1 MPALHLGGGR
11 RKPKA
16 SYKTTIPPAL
26 YRVAILA
33 VGPGLLRIISSF
45 PPTSTTAAVRYL
57 CPFNAIE
64 LYKVSDFFP
73 FSKKNKGSASFL
85 TTYSSKIFNL
95 THCALCF
102 CKIFY
107 YLCSEQ
113 RVSAQTYLFK
123 GNGALIFFIFT
134 PASAHPTVSAF
145 TLFITLSYPGQVI

>member
-45 PPTSTTAAVRYL
+45 PPTSTTAVRYL

-64 LYKVSDFFP
+64 QNKVSDFFA
-73 FSKKNKGSASFL
+73 FGKKNKESASF
-85 TTYSSKIFNL
+85 
-95 THCALCF
+95 
-102 CKIFY
+102 
-107 YLCSEQ
+107 
-113 RVSAQTYLFK
+113 
-123 GNGALIFFIFT
+123 
-134 PASAHPTVSAF
+134 
-145 TLFITLSYPGQVI
+145 